1 LASENAN
8 IARAAGTVGT
18 ATLLSRIFGYVR
30 DMVIAGLFGAGLMT
44 DVFIAAFRVP
54 NLLRRLFGEGSLAV
68 SFVPV
73 FSECLTTQGSEEAY
87 RLAGVAIR
95 LLALALTAVTILGI
109 CFAPWIVRALAY
121 GFIDTPEKFILTVS
135 LTRIMFPYVFLIGMV
150 ALFMGVLNVL
160 GHFAAPALAPV
171 LLNLAMIGSVFAVT
185 RFTHDPVFWVYGL
198 AFGVVIGG
206 VLQLVLQ
213 VPFLVQKGVTFWR
226 SSQMVH
232 PGLRKI
238 AAMFLPATFGAAVL
252 QINTLVG
259 NLLASFQPEGSISY
273 LYFAERLVQFPL
285 GVIGISAATAALPAF
300 SRLAA
305 ASDSSALKDTF
316 AYAINMV
323 LFLIVPAMVGLIVL
337 RGPIVM
343 LLFQRG
349 AFSTMA
355 ARLTADALLYYA
367 VGLWAFA
374 TLRIVAATFY
384 AQQDVRT
391 PVRCAVIS
399 IVANVLFGVGLAHWM
414 GYSGIALALSLS
426 ATVNLALLLKAL
438 KNRLGTL
445 GGGRIAAS
453 LSRTVF
459 SSALMGLAVWM
470 VSNRLVPPGCEGTVR
485 LLTGVSASIVTGL
498 IVYGGLSFLMKT
510 PEFVQSVKWL
520 RVKS

>member
-1 LASENAN
+1 
-8 IARAAGTVGT
+8 
-18 ATLLSRIFGYVR
+18 
-30 DMVIAGLFGAGLMT
+30 
-44 DVFIAAFRVP
+44 
-54 NLLRRLFGEGSLAV
+54 
-68 SFVPV
+68 
-73 FSECLTTQGSEEAY
+73 
-87 RLAGVAIR
+87 
-95 LLALALTAVTILGI
+95 
-109 CFAPWIVRALAY
+109 
-121 GFIDTPEKFILTVS
+121 
-135 LTRIMFPYVFLIGMV
+135 
-150 ALFMGVLNVL
+150 
-160 GHFAAPALAPV
+160 
-171 LLNLAMIGSVFAVT
+171 MIGSVFAVT

-399 IVANVLFGVGLAHWM
+399 IVANCFVWRRTRALDGIQRYSVGTVSFRYSESGAAPKGLEKSFGH
-414 GYSGIALALSLS
+414 SGRRENS
-426 ATVNLALLLKAL
+426 
-438 KNRLGTL
+438 
-445 GGGRIAAS
+445 RIAVEN
-453 LSRTVF
+453 RFQFRPDGPCGVD
-459 SSALMGLAVWM
+459 GLQ
-470 VSNRLVPPGCEGTVR
+470 PPCTARVR
-485 LLTGVSASIVTGL
+485 RNGEVADRDQRQYCYRIDC
-498 IVYGGLSFLMKT
+498 IWW
-510 PEFVQSVKWL
+510 SVIFDENT
-520 RVKS
+520 